1 MSAQLAATSLAEI
14 PYVSPS
20 ATTTDKSLTP
30 KLARHA
36 RKCIICHHPDRLQI
50 EDDFLHW
57 RACTAIAS
65 SYGLPDRRAV
75 YRHARATGLYRRRMR
90 NMRIAS
96 SYIVQHAER
105 IDPSAQAIINAV
117 RACSVIDASGVW
129 NEPVQHVIIE
139 HVHTTQPHSDSP
151 DAAPEIAASA
161 SAKTPISNVYS
172 MQLEFAATPTKQTP
186 APTSNVYFPVQA
198 PRVDYASDRGA
209 HPLAESAVATPPK
222 WLQLC
227 PDFIR
232 DRIEKKVNFGKA
244 ASSHPPCVRASRTP

>member
-1 MSAQLAATSLAEI
+1 
-14 PYVSPS
+14 
-20 ATTTDKSLTP
+20 
-30 KLARHA
+30 
-36 RKCIICHHPDRLQI
+36 
-50 EDDFLHW
+50 
-57 RACTAIAS
+57 
-65 SYGLPDRRAV
+65 
-75 YRHARATGLYRRRMR
+75 MR

-105 IDPSAQAIINAV
+105 IDPSAQAVINAV

-139 HVHTTQPHSDSP
+139 HRHAPQQPSDSP
-151 DAAPEIAASA
+151 LAAAEKAAADPE
-161 SAKTPISNVYS
+161 KTAISNVYS

-198 PRVDYASDRGA
+198 PRADYASDRDA
-209 HPLAESAVATPPK
+209 HSLAASAVATTPK

-232 DRIEKKVNFGKA
+232 DRIEKKLNFGKA
-244 ASSHPPCVRASRTP
+244 VSPSRQGNRTP